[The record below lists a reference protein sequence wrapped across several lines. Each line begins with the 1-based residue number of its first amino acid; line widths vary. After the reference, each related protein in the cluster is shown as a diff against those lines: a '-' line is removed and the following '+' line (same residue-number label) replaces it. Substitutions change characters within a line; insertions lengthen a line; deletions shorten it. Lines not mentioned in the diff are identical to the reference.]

1 MVDTKSLLKGVGVVI
16 VALVVIRLA
25 LWLLGIVVGVVLWG
39 LQLALSLL
47 FLGLLLYGLYW
58 GYTTFVSDSKGSAR
72 EREKVFE
79 R

>member
-47 FLGLLLYGLYW
+47 FLGLLLYGIYW
-58 GYTTFVSDSKGSAR
+58 GYTTFISDSKPSAR

>member
-1 MVDTKSLLKGVGVVI
+1 M
-16 VALVVIRLA
+16 
-25 LWLLGIVVGVVLWG
+25 LWG